1 MHILVFGSQ
10 ELSRSCR
17 DVSLIIIIFALVHG
31 TYIDIACCFCSFNA
45 GAYTYKSF
53 RGADVG
59 WQTWGPPGSLR
70 YLGLRHPFTHQITH
84 TTVAHTH
91 DERKPNN
98 NYTLHSIHASAQR
111 TEQTDE
117 QSESGVGWIDR
128 FLNKLLC
135 HNLLFHS
142 AFDILQLRIFK
153 LQQWL
158 QCIDCVI

>member
-59 WQTWGPPGSLR
+59 YMGPPGESPLF
-70 YLGLRHPFTHQITH
+70 GVATPVH
-84 TTVAHTH
+84 TPNHTH
-91 DERKPNN
+91 HSRTRTTNANRTTTTHYTAFMPAHREPNKPM
-98 NYTLHSIHASAQR
+98 
-111 TEQTDE
+111 
-117 QSESGVGWIDR
+117 
-128 FLNKLLC
+128 NKVKVVL
-135 HNLLFHS
+135 
-142 AFDILQLRIFK
+142 
-153 LQQWL
+153 
-158 QCIDCVI
+158 VE